1 MVLVR
6 MMEHKKLESKLT
18 YTTQD
23 RGYFHSESRINIE
36 STNEKEIITKM
47 IVEILEGIRNYQMNG
62 SVGISGKSLN

>member
-1 MVLVR
+1 MVLVC

-23 RGYFHSESRINIE
+23 KGYFHSESRINIE

-47 IVEILEGIRNYQMNG
+47 IVESKYLKE
-62 SVGISGKSLN
+62 